1 MLFSIVFLSFSQLSI
16 FHLLLKM
23 QYPSAWGIASLS
35 RWIYGI
41 RSHSLLLYSNF
52 VRAPSY
58 YTFCAMLNYG
68 IIEMERIVILS
79 TICLLAL
86 NADSATIWSTVLQE
100 ILVNILSDGL
110 TSISFPHTFRVGHL
124 NYTTFYETNK
134 TIHNK
139 LTYRRA

>member
-1 MLFSIVFLSFSQLSI
+1 M
-16 FHLLLKM
+16 
-23 QYPSAWGIASLS
+23 
-35 RWIYGI
+35 
-41 RSHSLLLYSNF
+41 
-52 VRAPSY
+52 
-58 YTFCAMLNYG
+58 
-68 IIEMERIVILS
+68 LS

-100 ILVNILSDGL
+100 ILVNILSDRL

-124 NYTTFYETNK
+124 NYTPFYETDK